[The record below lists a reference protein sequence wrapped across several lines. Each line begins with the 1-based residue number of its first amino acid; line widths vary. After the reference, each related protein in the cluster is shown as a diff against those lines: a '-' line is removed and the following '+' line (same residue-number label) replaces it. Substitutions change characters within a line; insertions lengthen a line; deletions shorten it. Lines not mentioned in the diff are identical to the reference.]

1 MLGAVKTSVYIYLVP
16 VVTIAASWL
25 ILHERLTGTAMAGA
39 LLTLAGLVISE
50 RKPKLTQTPAYGEAE
65 AGVKG

>member
-1 MLGAVKTSVYIYLVP
+1 MP

-25 ILHERLTGTAMAGA
+25 ILHERLTGTAMVGA

-50 RKPKLTQTPAYGEAE
+50 RKPKPGRAAPYKE
-65 AGVKG
+65 AGAGLER